1 MRTNARYIAPW
12 LIVIAMASSSSAQT
26 PITTDDTGHI
36 VPVRPSGA
44 PTAPATDEPPTTGK
58 PAPVDVPIS
67 SGDLL
72 AVSVL
77 GAPDYHYD
85 VRVSSQGDTSLPMV
99 GSVRVAGLTTPQAEA
114 TIAQILERKNYF
126 NEPTVSV
133 FVKEYT
139 TSGTSVLGEVQH
151 PGIYPLLG
159 HRTLL
164 DALSAAGG
172 TTGRAGK
179 TVTIT
184 HRDQIDK
191 PETITLESKDRQSM
205 TNVSVLPGDTIVVS
219 KAGIVYV
226 VGDVKEPMGIIMDN
240 PHFTVLQAIAMA
252 HGTNPTAK
260 MGSAKLIRSVD
271 GAPTEVPIPLD
282 KILAAKSTDVTLHA
296 DDIVFV
302 PNSLAK
308 TATRRTLDAAVQAAT
323 GIAIY
328 GRY

>member
-1 MRTNARYIAPW
+1 MRARARYLAPW
-12 LIVIAMASSSSAQT
+12 LIVLAMASSSIAQT
-26 PITTDDTGHI
+26 PITNEDTGRTI
-36 VPVRPSGA
+36 PVPPSGA
-44 PTAPATDEPPTTGK
+44 PTAPATDAIPATGK

-67 SGDLL
+67 AGDLL

-85 VRVSSQGDTSLPMV
+85 VRVSSQGDISLPMV
-99 GSVRVAGLTTPQAEA
+99 GSVKVAGLTTPQAEA
-114 TIAQILERKNYF
+114 AIAQVLEKRKYF

-164 DALSAAGG
+164 DAISAAGG

-184 HRDQIDK
+184 HRDQPDK
-191 PETITLESKDRQSM
+191 PETIPLESKDRESM
-205 TNVSVLPGDTIVVS
+205 TNVRVLPGDTIFVS
-219 KAGIVYV
+219 KAGVVYV
-226 VGDVKEPMGIIMDN
+226 VGDVKEPTGIILDN

-260 MGSAKLIRSVD
+260 MGSAKLIRSVN
-271 GAPTEVPIPLD
+271 GAPTEIPIPLD
-282 KILAAKSTDVTLHA
+282 KILAAKSTDITLHA

-308 TATRRTLDAAVQAAT
+308 TVTRRTADAAIQAAT

>member
-1 MRTNARYIAPW
+1 MRTNARHVAPW
-12 LIVIAMASSSSAQT
+12 LIVFAMASSSIAQT
-26 PITTDDTGHI
+26 PITTEDTGQTI
-36 VPVRPSGA
+36 AVPPSGA
-44 PTAPATDEPPTTGK
+44 PTAPAAGGAPATGK
-58 PAPVDVPIS
+58 PTPVDVPIS

-72 AVSVL
+72 AISVL

-85 VRVSSQGDTSLPMV
+85 VRVSSQGDISLPMV
-99 GSVRVAGLTTPQAEA
+99 GSIRVAGLTTPLAEVA
-114 TIAQILERKNYF
+114 IAQVLEKKNYF

-205 TNVSVLPGDTIVVS
+205 TNVSVLPGDTIYVS
-219 KAGIVYV
+219 KAGVVYV
-226 VGDVKEPMGIIMDN
+226 VGDVKEPTGIILDN

-260 MGSAKLIRSVD
+260 MGAAKLIRNID
-271 GAPTEVPIPLD
+271 GAPTEIPIPLD
-282 KILAAKSTDVTLHA
+282 KILAAKSTDVALHA

-308 TATRRTLDAAVQAAT
+308 TATRRTLDAAIQAAT